1 MNKQIKRISLL
12 VSAALLL
19 GAESILAA
27 VPVTLPL
34 NSTKYMTAPK
44 ITRIAV
50 GNPEIADINLL
61 SNHDFLL
68 VGKKAGTTSLI
79 VWSGNGIR
87 EEYSVYVSGEDQG
100 QAKAIQEAIG
110 IPGVQVQMMN
120 GKVLIRG
127 KVKNQYDH
135 DTAMKIAQ
143 LYTGSSSEGGDNVVD
158 LMDLTH
164 PTQVRLEAQ
173 IIEINADD
181 EKNLGIQFW
190 TPALGD
196 STDEQGPVNQIF
208 AGEDFKNSRGGTL
221 GWLGRHVSNINAT
234 IQALVTNGKARI
246 LSRPSITTMSGQ
258 KADILIGGRIP
269 IPTADGDGK
278 ISVDWREY
286 GVRLNIEPVVDAE
299 NKITSKVHAEVST
312 LDYGHGVTQNGF
324 VVPALASREAD
335 AVINVRSGMTMAI
348 GGLLNSEDSKTVT
361 KVPLLGDLPIIGQ
374 FFRHTA
380 NTRDKREMIILITP
394 TLVSDDSPVGMS
406 QQMKGKYEEGER
418 YVRNNEKVDVNKP
431 VEPGTAE
438 QERDIWGED
447 KSQGQTVVVEK
458 KKPVRPDS
466 HILKTSDSSGHT
478 VYVPLSAEDY
488 AKNRNKLQVVHD
500 SEGVKEAEERQKRV
514 DAILDSAYMDDDTS
528 EEAEDMSETTEVQP
542 QPKGSVRS
550 RIQAILAQR

>member
-19 GAESILAA
+19 GAESVLAA

-79 VWSGNGIR
+79 VWSGNGVR

-143 LYTGSSSEGGDNVVD
+143 LYTGSSSDGGNNVVD

-208 AGEDFKNSRGGTL
+208 AGEDFVNSRGGTL

-234 IQALVTNGKARI
+234 VQALVSNGKAKI

-374 FFRHTA
+374 FFRHTS

-418 YVRNNEKVDVNKP
+418 YVRNAEKVDVNKP
-431 VEPGTAE
+431 TEPGTAE
-438 QERDIWGED
+438 QERDVWGDD

-458 KKPVRPDS
+458 KQPVRPDS
-466 HILKTSDSSGHT
+466 HILKTRDSTGHT

-488 AKNRNKLQVVHD
+488 AKNRNKLQVVSD
-500 SEGVKEAEERQKRV
+500 REGVKEAAERQKRV
-514 DAILDSAYMDDDTS
+514 DAILDSAYMDDDTE
-528 EEAEDMSETTEVQP
+528 EEAEDTAVAAEA

-550 RIQAILAQR
+550 RIQAILSQR

>member
-1 MNKQIKRISLL
+1 MMNKQIKRISLL

-19 GAESILAA
+19 GAESVLAA

-79 VWSGNGIR
+79 VWSGNGVR

-100 QAKAIQEAIG
+100 QAKAIQEVIG

-190 TPALGD
+190 TPVLGD
-196 STDEQGPVNQIF
+196 STVKQGPVNQIF

-234 IQALVTNGKARI
+234 VQALVSNGKAKI

-269 IPTADGDGK
+269 VPTADGDGK

-394 TLVSDDSPVGMS
+394 TLVSDDSSVGMS

-418 YVRNNEKVDVNKP
+418 YVRNAEKVDVNKP
-431 VEPGTAE
+431 AEPGTAE
-438 QERDIWGED
+438 QERDVWGGD
-447 KSQGQTVVVEK
+447 KSQGQTIVVEK
-458 KKPVRPDS
+458 KHPVRPDS
-466 HILKTSDSSGHT
+466 HILKTRDSTGHT
-478 VYVPLSAEDY
+478 VYVPLSAKDY
-488 AKNRNKLQVVHD
+488 AKNRNKLQVVRD
-500 SEGVKEAEERQKRV
+500 REGVKEAEERQKRV
-514 DAILDSAYMDDDTS
+514 DAILDSAYMDDDTE
-528 EEAEDMSETTEVQP
+528 EEAEDTAVAAEP

-550 RIQAILAQR
+550 RIQAILSQR

>member
-1 MNKQIKRISLL
+1 MMNKQIKRISLL

-19 GAESILAA
+19 GAESVLAA

-79 VWSGNGIR
+79 VWSGNGVR

-100 QAKAIQEAIG
+100 QAKAIQEVIG

-196 STDEQGPVNQIF
+196 STVKQGPVNQIF

-234 IQALVTNGKARI
+234 VQALVSNGKAKI

-269 IPTADGDGK
+269 VPTADGDGK

-361 KVPLLGDLPIIGQ
+361 KVPLLGNLPIIGQ

-394 TLVSDDSPVGMS
+394 TLVSDDSSVGMS

-418 YVRNNEKVDVNKP
+418 YVRNAEKVDVNKP
-431 VEPGTAE
+431 AEPGTAE
-438 QERDIWGED
+438 QERDVWGGD
-447 KSQGQTVVVEK
+447 KSQGQTIVVEK
-458 KKPVRPDS
+458 KHPVRPDS
-466 HILKTSDSSGHT
+466 HILKTRDSTGHT
-478 VYVPLSAEDY
+478 VYVPLSAKDY
-488 AKNRNKLQVVHD
+488 AKNRNKLQVVRD
-500 SEGVKEAEERQKRV
+500 REGVKEAEERQKRV
-514 DAILDSAYMDDDTS
+514 DAILDSAYMDDDTE
-528 EEAEDMSETTEVQP
+528 EEAEDTAVAAEP

-550 RIQAILAQR
+550 RIQAILSQR

>member
-1 MNKQIKRISLL
+1 MNRQIKRISLL

-19 GAESILAA
+19 GAESVLAA

-79 VWSGNGIR
+79 VWSGNGVR

-143 LYTGSSSEGGDNVVD
+143 LYTGGSSDGGNNVVD

-196 STDEQGPVNQIF
+196 GTDEQGPVNQIF

-234 IQALVTNGKARI
+234 VQALVSNGKARI

-374 FFRHTA
+374 FFRHTS

-418 YVRNNEKVDVNKP
+418 YVRNAEKVDVNKP
-431 VEPGTAE
+431 TEPGTAE
-438 QERDIWGED
+438 QERDVWGGD

-458 KKPVRPDS
+458 KQPVRPDS
-466 HILKTSDSSGHT
+466 HILKTRDSTGHT
-478 VYVPLSAEDY
+478 VYLPL
-488 AKNRNKLQVVHD
+488 R
-500 SEGVKEAEERQKRV
+500 GVSSSLK
-514 DAILDSAYMDDDTS
+514 
-528 EEAEDMSETTEVQP
+528 
-542 QPKGSVRS
+542 
-550 RIQAILAQR
+550 

>member
-19 GAESILAA
+19 GAESVLAA
-27 VPVTLPL
+27 VPATLPL

-79 VWSGNGIR
+79 VWSGNGVR

-143 LYTGSSSEGGDNVVD
+143 LYTGSSSDGGNNVVD

-208 AGEDFKNSRGGTL
+208 AGEDFVNSRGGTL

-234 IQALVTNGKARI
+234 VQALVSNGKAKI

-374 FFRHTA
+374 FFRHTS

-418 YVRNNEKVDVNKP
+418 YVRNAEKVDVNKP
-431 VEPGTAE
+431 TEPGTAE
-438 QERDIWGED
+438 QERDVWGDD

-458 KKPVRPDS
+458 KQPVRPDS
-466 HILKTSDSSGHT
+466 HILKTRDSTGHT

-488 AKNRNKLQVVHD
+488 AKNRNKLQVVSD
-500 SEGVKEAEERQKRV
+500 REGVKEAEERQKRV
-514 DAILDSAYMDDDTS
+514 DAILDSAYMDDDTE
-528 EEAEDMSETTEVQP
+528 EEAEDTAVAAEA

-550 RIQAILAQR
+550 RIQAILSQR

>member
-19 GAESILAA
+19 GAESVLAA

-79 VWSGNGIR
+79 VWSGNGVR

-143 LYTGSSSEGGDNVVD
+143 LYTGSSSDGVNNVVD

-208 AGEDFKNSRGGTL
+208 AGEDFVNSRGGTL

-234 IQALVTNGKARI
+234 VQALVSNGKAKI

-374 FFRHTA
+374 FFRHTS

-418 YVRNNEKVDVNKP
+418 YVRNAEKVDVNKP
-431 VEPGTAE
+431 TEPGTAE
-438 QERDIWGED
+438 QERDVWGDD

-458 KKPVRPDS
+458 KQPVRPDS
-466 HILKTSDSSGHT
+466 HILKTRDSTGHT

-488 AKNRNKLQVVHD
+488 AKNRNKLQVVSD
-500 SEGVKEAEERQKRV
+500 REGVKEAEERQKRV
-514 DAILDSAYMDDDTS
+514 DAILDSAYMDDDTE
-528 EEAEDMSETTEVQP
+528 EEAEDTAVAAEA

-550 RIQAILAQR
+550 RIQAILSQR

>member
-1 MNKQIKRISLL
+1 MMNKQIKRISLL

-19 GAESILAA
+19 GAESVLAA

-79 VWSGNGIR
+79 VWSVNGVR

-100 QAKAIQEAIG
+100 QAKAIQEVIG

-196 STDEQGPVNQIF
+196 STVKQGPVNQIF

-234 IQALVTNGKARI
+234 VQALVSNGKAKI

-269 IPTADGDGK
+269 VPTADGDGK

-394 TLVSDDSPVGMS
+394 TLVSDDSSVGMS

-418 YVRNNEKVDVNKP
+418 YVRNAEKVDVNKP
-431 VEPGTAE
+431 AEPGTAE
-438 QERDIWGED
+438 QERDVWGGD
-447 KSQGQTVVVEK
+447 KSQGQTIVVEK
-458 KKPVRPDS
+458 KHTVRPDS
-466 HILKTSDSSGHT
+466 HILKTRDSTGHT
-478 VYVPLSAEDY
+478 VYVPLSAKDY
-488 AKNRNKLQVVHD
+488 AKNRNKLQVVRD
-500 SEGVKEAEERQKRV
+500 REGVKEAEERQKRV
-514 DAILDSAYMDDDTS
+514 DAILDSAYMDDDTE
-528 EEAEDMSETTEVQP
+528 EEAEDTAGAAEP

-550 RIQAILAQR
+550 RIQAILSQR

>member
-1 MNKQIKRISLL
+1 MMNKQIKRISLL

-19 GAESILAA
+19 GAESVLAA

-79 VWSGNGIR
+79 DWSGNGVR

-100 QAKAIQEAIG
+100 QAKAIQEVIG

-196 STDEQGPVNQIF
+196 STVKQGPVNQIF

-234 IQALVTNGKARI
+234 VQALVSNGKAKI

-269 IPTADGDGK
+269 VPTADGDGK

-394 TLVSDDSPVGMS
+394 TLVSDDSSVGMS

-418 YVRNNEKVDVNKP
+418 YVRNAEKVDVNKP
-431 VEPGTAE
+431 AEPGTAE
-438 QERDIWGED
+438 QERDVWGGD
-447 KSQGQTVVVEK
+447 KSQGQTIVVEK
-458 KKPVRPDS
+458 KHTVRPDS
-466 HILKTSDSSGHT
+466 HILKTRDSTGHT
-478 VYVPLSAEDY
+478 VYVPLSAKDY
-488 AKNRNKLQVVHD
+488 AKNRNKLQVVRD
-500 SEGVKEAEERQKRV
+500 REGVKEAEERQKRV
-514 DAILDSAYMDDDTS
+514 DAILDSAYMDDDTE
-528 EEAEDMSETTEVQP
+528 EEAEDTAGAAEP

-550 RIQAILAQR
+550 RIQAILSQR

>member
-1 MNKQIKRISLL
+1 MMNKQIKRISLL

-19 GAESILAA
+19 GAESVLAA

-79 VWSGNGIR
+79 VWSGNGVL

-100 QAKAIQEAIG
+100 QAKAIQEVIG

-196 STDEQGPVNQIF
+196 STVKQGPVNQIF

-234 IQALVTNGKARI
+234 VQALVSNGKAKI

-269 IPTADGDGK
+269 VPTADGDGK

-394 TLVSDDSPVGMS
+394 TLVSDDSSVGMS

-418 YVRNNEKVDVNKP
+418 YVRNAEKVDVNKP
-431 VEPGTAE
+431 AEPGTAE
-438 QERDIWGED
+438 QERDVWGGD
-447 KSQGQTVVVEK
+447 KSQGQTIVVEK
-458 KKPVRPDS
+458 KHPVRPDS
-466 HILKTSDSSGHT
+466 HILKTRDSTGHT
-478 VYVPLSAEDY
+478 VYVPLSAKDY
-488 AKNRNKLQVVHD
+488 AKNRNKLQVVRD
-500 SEGVKEAEERQKRV
+500 REGVKEAEERQKRV
-514 DAILDSAYMDDDTS
+514 DAILDSAYMDDDTE
-528 EEAEDMSETTEVQP
+528 EEAEDTAGAAEP

-550 RIQAILAQR
+550 RIQAILSQR

>member
-19 GAESILAA
+19 GAESVLAA

-61 SNHDFLL
+61 SSHDFLL

-79 VWSGNGIR
+79 VWSGNGVR

-143 LYTGSSSEGGDNVVD
+143 LYTGGSSDGGNNVVD

-234 IQALVTNGKARI
+234 VQALVSNGKAKI

-335 AVINVRSGMTMAI
+335 AVIKVRSGMTMAI

-361 KVPLLGDLPIIGQ
+361 KIPLLGDLPIIGQ
-374 FFRHTA
+374 FFRHTS

-406 QQMKGKYEEGER
+406 QQMTGKYEEGER
-418 YVRNNEKVDVNKP
+418 YVRNAEKVDVNKP
-431 VEPGTAE
+431 TEPGTAE
-438 QERDIWGED
+438 QERDVWGGD
-447 KSQGQTVVVEK
+447 KSPGQTVVVEK
-458 KKPVRPDS
+458 KQPVRPDS
-466 HILKTSDSSGHT
+466 HILKTRDSTGHT

-488 AKNRNKLQVVHD
+488 AKNRNKLQVVSD
-500 SEGVKEAEERQKRV
+500 REGVKEAEERQKRV
-514 DAILDSAYMDDDTS
+514 DAILDSAYMDDDTE
-528 EEAEDMSETTEVQP
+528 EEAEDTAVAVEA

-550 RIQAILAQR
+550 RIQAILSQR

>member
-19 GAESILAA
+19 GAESVLAA

-79 VWSGNGIR
+79 VWSGNGVR

-143 LYTGSSSEGGDNVVD
+143 LYTGSSSDGGNNVVD

-234 IQALVTNGKARI
+234 VQALVSNGKAKI

-374 FFRHTA
+374 FFRHTS

-418 YVRNNEKVDVNKP
+418 YVRNAEKVNVNKP
-431 VEPGTAE
+431 AEPGTAE
-438 QERDIWGED
+438 QERDVWGGD

-458 KKPVRPDS
+458 KQPVRPDS
-466 HILKTSDSSGHT
+466 HILKTRDSTGHT

-488 AKNRNKLQVVHD
+488 AKNRNKLQVVSD
-500 SEGVKEAEERQKRV
+500 REGVKEAEERQKRV
-514 DAILDSAYMDDDTS
+514 DAILDSAYMDTE
-528 EEAEDMSETTEVQP
+528 EEAEDTAVAAEA

-550 RIQAILAQR
+550 RIQAILSQR

>member
-181 EKNLGIQFW
+181 
-190 TPALGD
+190 
-196 STDEQGPVNQIF
+196 
-208 AGEDFKNSRGGTL
+208 AG
-221 GWLGRHVSNINAT
+221 
-234 IQALVTNGKARI
+234 
-246 LSRPSITTMSGQ
+246 
-258 KADILIGGRIP
+258 
-269 IPTADGDGK
+269 
-278 ISVDWREY
+278 
-286 GVRLNIEPVVDAE
+286 
-299 NKITSKVHAEVST
+299 
-312 LDYGHGVTQNGF
+312 
-324 VVPALASREAD
+324 LAGASC
-335 AVINVRSGMTMAI
+335 V
-348 GGLLNSEDSKTVT
+348 
-361 KVPLLGDLPIIGQ
+361 
-374 FFRHTA
+374 
-380 NTRDKREMIILITP
+380 
-394 TLVSDDSPVGMS
+394 
-406 QQMKGKYEEGER
+406 
-418 YVRNNEKVDVNKP
+418 
-431 VEPGTAE
+431 
-438 QERDIWGED
+438 
-447 KSQGQTVVVEK
+447 
-458 KKPVRPDS
+458 
-466 HILKTSDSSGHT
+466 
-478 VYVPLSAEDY
+478 
-488 AKNRNKLQVVHD
+488 
-500 SEGVKEAEERQKRV
+500 
-514 DAILDSAYMDDDTS
+514 
-528 EEAEDMSETTEVQP
+528 
-542 QPKGSVRS
+542 
-550 RIQAILAQR
+550 